1 MGWMSPTSS
10 HQVHKESDCVYQAA
24 QDVPHDSE
32 IEKRGIFQLRGSYL
46 KTKKQKELPLTRFEF
61 LSFQLFLKAIDQGVG
76 KTLFLTEPM
85 EKENIAPISH
95 QFATISLYYARN

>member
-1 MGWMSPTSS
+1 
-10 HQVHKESDCVYQAA
+10 V
-24 QDVPHDSE
+24 
-32 IEKRGIFQLRGSYL
+32 
-46 KTKKQKELPLTRFEF
+46 
-61 LSFQLFLKAIDQGVG
+61 KAIDQGVE

>member
-32 IEKRGIFQLRGSYL
+32 IEKRGIFQLRGFLFKSY
-46 KTKKQKELPLTRFEF
+46 KAGRTSTYQIRIPLFSNY
-61 LSFQLFLKAIDQGVG
+61 L
-76 KTLFLTEPM
+76 
-85 EKENIAPISH
+85 
-95 QFATISLYYARN
+95 